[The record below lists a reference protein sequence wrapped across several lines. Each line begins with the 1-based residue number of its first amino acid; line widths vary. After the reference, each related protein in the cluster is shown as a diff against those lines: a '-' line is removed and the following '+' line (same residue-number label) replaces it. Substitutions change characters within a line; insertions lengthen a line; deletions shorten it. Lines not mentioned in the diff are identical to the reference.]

1 MIVGYVYIVMH
12 DDCRE
17 YDKNRLGIPL
27 ACFNEPEAAI
37 KYLLMTCFGEADSLG
52 YHWRGIDRAWIEEQP
67 VYDEWKDEFIREWT
81 GSVTGNV

>member
-1 MIVGYVYIVMH
+1 MKVDYVYIVMH

-27 ACFNEPEAAI
+27 ACFNEPEAAM
-37 KYLLMTCFGEADSLG
+37 KYMLMTGFGDGDSLG

-67 VYDEWKDEFIREWT
+67 VYDEWNDEFMRK
-81 GSVTGNV
+81 VNGNA